1 MIYTDLHRPE
11 DVLDVRQIL
20 GQQAP
25 SRGVHTWRQRKSN
38 GEFVRTQVSW
48 RPVAFDRVPAILMVA
63 HPAGNVQHFLDEAEV
78 SRARLE
84 ALSWRL
90 VKVQE
95 AERSALARELH
106 DEIGQLLTGLKFLI
120 ASIGTASPGSEQ
132 TPEMVKIVNELIGRV
147 RDLSMDLRPPML
159 EEVGLVPTLQWY
171 FERYTARTKI
181 QVSLVQDVF
190 RTRFSDAIEIAAF
203 RIIQEALTNVAR
215 HAQVDAVQVD
225 LRVDPD
231 GLWIVIEDQGKGFD
245 PGTMRSGVSA
255 GITGMQER
263 AHLVGGHLTL
273 ESSSGSGTRVVVVL
287 PLSAFEE
294 GSQELDL

>member
-1 MIYTDLHRPE
+1 
-11 DVLDVRQIL
+11 
-20 GQQAP
+20 
-25 SRGVHTWRQRKSN
+25 
-38 GEFVRTQVSW
+38 
-48 RPVAFDRVPAILMVA
+48 MVA
-63 HPAGNVQHFLDEAEV
+63 HPAGNVQQFVDEAEM
-78 SRARLE
+78 SRVRLE

-120 ASIGTASPGSEQ
+120 ASIPAGPSSAEQ
-132 TPEMVKIVNELIGRV
+132 GPEMMKIVSELIGRV

-159 EEVGLVPTLQWY
+159 EEIGLIPTLQWY
-171 FERYTARTKI
+171 FERYTARTRI
-181 QVSLVQDVF
+181 RVTLVQDVH
-190 RTRFSDAIEIAAF
+190 RTRFADAIEIASF

-215 HAQVDAVQVD
+215 HAEVDVVEVD
-225 LRVDPD
+225 LRIDPD
-231 GLWIVIEDQGKGFD
+231 GLRIVVEDQGQGFD
-245 PGTMRSGVSA
+245 PGTMRDGVSA

-287 PLSAFEE
+287 PLLAFEE
-294 GSQELDL
+294 GSEDLDL